1 MGRTDRFGVEVRE
14 RTMWDI
20 RTGVVGADTFVPKH
34 VVIATWKN
42 VSFAGGID
50 NSLFTVSARGQMNI
64 KWMIL
69 IFTFCAADK
78 HLPNGARHRWSL
90 HLCHLELCGPQLAF
104 THWGRRWYHQGR
116 GRSSSIRK
124 SLGNPELLSVVS
136 RSHCRFGSHLIK
148 HFAQKEIH
156 LHISH
161 THTHARCKHRNV
173 HYWRLPSNGKVFVGF
188 LFVADFDSLHIS
200 NISLM
205 F

>member
-1 MGRTDRFGVEVRE
+1 MN
-14 RTMWDI
+14 DI
-20 RTGVVGADTFVPKH
+20 YLY
-34 VVIATWKN
+34 
-42 VSFAGGID
+42 
-50 NSLFTVSARGQMNI
+50 LF
-64 KWMIL
+64 
-69 IFTFCAADK
+69 AADK
-78 HLPNGARHRWSL
+78 HLPNGARHRWGL

-161 THTHARCKHRNV
+161 THTHTHMRAANTAMFIIDGYQATAKFSLALPLLLILIHFTFQTLVWCSNLYCKMCHPLVSCFIVNALV
-173 HYWRLPSNGKVFVGF
+173 WVATCMVTYIVFMETLQKFPGNT
-188 LFVADFDSLHIS
+188 LCCRA
-200 NISLM
+200 N
-205 F
+205 

>member
-1 MGRTDRFGVEVRE
+1 
-14 RTMWDI
+14 
-20 RTGVVGADTFVPKH
+20 
-34 VVIATWKN
+34 
-42 VSFAGGID
+42 
-50 NSLFTVSARGQMNI
+50 MNI

-104 THWGRRWYHQGR
+104 THWGRRWYHQGG

-161 THTHARCKHRNV
+161 THTHTHMRAANTAMFIIDGYQATAKFSLAFSLLLILIHFTFQTLVWCSNLYCKMCHPR
-173 HYWRLPSNGKVFVGF
+173 FM
-188 LFVADFDSLHIS
+188 LHCECS
-200 NISLM
+200 GLGCHMHGNISRIYGNFAKVSWKYTMLQSQLILTA
-205 F
+205 